1 MALVTIHIN
10 NLLKNG
16 DIVKSV
22 NVNKGVEQSI
32 NLVYEN
38 NSGTLIKKGE
48 DKNVEEIVNIYDNI
62 SAPISK
68 GQKLGEVSYTLNG
81 TSVGKTDLIAECD
94 VKKIS
99 VSNMLERLF
108 FDWFCVLR

>member
-1 MALVTIHIN
+1 MDLAITHIN

-22 NVNKGVEQSI
+22 NVNKGVEESI

-48 DKNVEEIVNIYDNI
+48 DRNVEEIVNIYDNI

-68 GQKLGEVSYTLNG
+68 GQKLGEVSYSLNG

>member
-10 NLLKNG
+10 NLLESG

-22 NVNKGVEQSI
+22 NINKGVEQSI

-48 DKNVEEIVNIYDNI
+48 DRNVEETVNIYDNI

-81 TSVGKTDLIAECD
+81 TSVGKTDLIAESD

>member
-1 MALVTIHIN
+1 MALVIMHIS
-10 NLLKNG
+10 NLLNSG

-22 NVNKGVEQSI
+22 NVNKGVEQAI
-32 NLVYEN
+32 NIVYES

-48 DKNVEEIVNIYDNI
+48 DKNVEEIVNIYNNI

-99 VSNMLERLF
+99 VINMVERLV